1 LFLLYI
7 FDLDGTLIDSRQD
20 IAKSVNRTFQD
31 LNLPELPEETIYG
44 FVGNGVYK
52 LMTDATGS
60 SDPAF
65 LDQTLKIFEQHYLA
79 NLLNETCL
87 YPGMR
92 ELLSQQKDKRKAV
105 VTNKRTKFTSK
116 IIEGLC
122 PRDFELVLGAE
133 EGVKL
138 KPDPE
143 MIFKTLSQLN
153 VAAEETI
160 LIGDMLNDIYAARA
174 AGIKICSVSYGFG
187 NEQALRDAFPDYF
200 ARTVEDLKALF

>member
-1 LFLLYI
+1 M
-7 FDLDGTLIDSRQD
+7 RP
-20 IAKSVNRTFQD
+20 AVPN
-31 LNLPELPEETIYG
+31 
-44 FVGNGVYK
+44 
-52 LMTDATGS
+52 
-60 SDPAF
+60 PAF
-65 LDQTLKIFEQHYLA
+65 LDQTIKIFEQHYLA
-79 NLLNETCL
+79 NLLDKTCL

-92 ELLSQQKDKRKAV
+92 ELLDQNKNRRKSVA
-105 VTNKRTKFTSK
+105 TNKRVPFTRK

-122 PRDFELVLGAE
+122 PSDFELVLGAE

-143 MIFKTLSQLN
+143 MIVKTLSQLN

-174 AGIKICSVSYGFG
+174 AGIKICAVSYGFG